1 MYSYVNNEVLV
12 PVLESDKF
20 EEDSNSEEITFHNL
34 IVLLLMSLII
44 FGSFASVFLIYRK
57 IKFVCK

>member
-20 EEDSNSEEITFHNL
+20 EEDSNSEDITFNNL
-34 IVLLLMSLII
+34 FLLLLLSLII
-44 FGSFASVFLIYRK
+44 FGSFGVYRK
-57 IKFVCK
+57 IRFV